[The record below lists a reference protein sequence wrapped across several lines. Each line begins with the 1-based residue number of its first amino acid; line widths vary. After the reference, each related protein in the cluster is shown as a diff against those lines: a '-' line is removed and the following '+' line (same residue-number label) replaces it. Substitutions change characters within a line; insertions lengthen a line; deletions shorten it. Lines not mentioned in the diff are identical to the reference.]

1 MGWLSFWFA
10 GFMYIIVRES
20 FWKIMISSFQT
31 DSLCTKYAVPYS
43 YVWTKWHMLYHGDI
57 PGYFVWH
64 AICFCISVILWCHCV
79 WETLVEN
86 KLFLDCWQL
95 HLNFRYAETD
105 YFLHKTVIMYQN
117 LTMFLVFISCWDGLS
132 WMGPTT
138 RWGRALGV
146 KFSCV
151 PSSWW
156 WPFYC
161 NQIWN
166 LDTLKR

>member
-1 MGWLSFWFA
+1 MRLLTVFLQNINVISDHAIFLLLKKTKKLKLLWTQQFSIISSMGWLSFWFA

-20 FWKIMISSFQT
+20 FWKTMISSFQT
-31 DSLCTKYAVPYS
+31 DSLCTKYAIPYS

-105 YFLHKTVIMYQN
+105 YFYIKQ
-117 LTMFLVFISCWDGLS
+117 
-132 WMGPTT
+132 
-138 RWGRALGV
+138 
-146 KFSCV
+146 
-151 PSSWW
+151 
-156 WPFYC
+156 
-161 NQIWN
+161 
-166 LDTLKR
+166 